1 MNTLDSILDSLRS
14 RNIDDELIAKTLE
27 KIFSPNSDCLD
38 YDREDRCGFP
48 EVIYAEFK
56 SAQETLTICQKLA
69 IKSDKVL
76 ITRLNKEK
84 YLELSE
90 FYPNAFYDE
99 ASQIFFLGDF
109 TQRSQSKLLIIS
121 AGTSDS
127 QVSQE
132 TYYCAKAFGLNP
144 ELIQDIGVASLQ
156 RLTHRQE
163 QIKNADCLIVV
174 AGMEGAL
181 PSVIGGLTTT
191 PIIALPTSVGY
202 GANLQGITTLMAM
215 MTSCA
220 SGISV
225 VNIDNG
231 FGAAYAAL
239 RMIKTLGDYE

>member
-1 MNTLDSILDSLRS
+1 MNTLDSILESLRS
-14 RNIDDELIAKTLE
+14 RNIDDQLIANTLE
-27 KIFSPNSDCLD
+27 KVFSQDAACLD
-38 YDREDRCGFP
+38 YEREERCGFP
-48 EVIYAEFK
+48 EVVYAEYK
-56 SAQETLTICQKLA
+56 SPEDCLEICKNLSQQN
-69 IKSDKVL
+69 DQVL
-76 ITRLNKEK
+76 ISRLNEEK
-84 YLELSE
+84 AELLLQNFTE
-90 FYPNAFYDE
+90 AFYDKT
-99 ASQIFFLGDF
+99 SQIFYLGEF
-109 TQRSQSKLLIIS
+109 IPRSNSKLLIVS
-121 AGTSDS
+121 AGTSDTN
-127 QVSQE
+127 VAKE
-132 TYYCAKAFGLNP
+132 AYYCAKAFGLDP

-239 RMIKTLGDYE
+239 RILKTLGDYE